1 MGLGPMSGIRL
12 DIADAELSSVADPSG
27 VCQVNF
33 RKRAGEQSQSREKKT
48 APEMEE
54 GASEEVADEG
64 IEDDA
69 TGEDGSLDLFA

>member
-1 MGLGPMSGIRL
+1 
-12 DIADAELSSVADPSG
+12 
-27 VCQVNF
+27 
-33 RKRAGEQSQSREKKT
+33 
-48 APEMEE
+48 MEE